1 MYTKSTRQ
9 VVRGVGPD
17 EWLAL
22 FTVVCKSNFAR
33 DLRAQMLTSMQI
45 VTAGVTADIIVG
57 NRYGMGKHL
66 SSSATPAQLEAIL
79 MVRTLPPH
87 PHLP

>member
-1 MYTKSTRQ
+1 
-9 VVRGVGPD
+9 
-17 EWLAL
+17 
-22 FTVVCKSNFAR
+22 
-33 DLRAQMLTSMQI
+33 MLTLVQI

-66 SSSATPAQLEAIL
+66 SANATPAQLEAIL

-87 PHLP
+87 PRLP